1 MTQTPEQIAAGLSY
15 AEAAAV
21 RGVYA
26 WASPW
31 DQYEGEARLYQLG
44 IWTPNWTPKPKYRA
58 SILTPLG
65 QQVHAILE
73 KNNERG

>member
-44 IWTPNWTPKPKYRA
+44 IWTPKPKYRA

-73 KNNERG
+73 KQHERG